1 MEVLLMRYSLRSIRM
16 VSTLVG
22 LFLIS
27 PVSASEQSSTNYF
40 VSGLKTV
47 AQNSKIIGWNVLSGI
62 GTGIVHVTNA
72 LVPTSYL
79 FKQSMENPKTAVC
92 AAAITT
98 YVGYTLK
105 SSAQLAEKFKEA
117 HNYINPNELERT
129 CNPRLSLALQDCYEN
144 IREKAQ
150 GFLKSTLTVTSS
162 SLSSNN
168 NLVEATNAL
177 QQKPKL
183 LVSIWNTN
191 NAHEEQ
197 QKKDPI
203 DRLKVEIEKERVQLD
218 NHSKVL
224 VDYLHRASLLPGILY
239 EAPIIVQQAQ
249 NNLIAAGKLVSFE
262 TYGELSQEQ
271 MDLIE
276 QEVKRLNS
284 MLVRP
289 DKHYESYH
297 DDTQDDDSFEESN
310 SIMKT
315 AQKGARYLGSLLAK
329 TPHAFI
335 TGLRVL
341 PHAANKWLVN
351 MIYSKE
357 QQAQWDYWLLCKQ
370 KAALERLQN
379 ELSRS
384 S

>member
-16 VSTLVG
+16 VTTLVG
-22 LFLIS
+22 LFLLS
-27 PVSASEQSSTNYF
+27 PVSASEKQSSTNYF

-62 GTGIVHVTNA
+62 GTSIVHVTNA

-79 FKQSMENPKTAVC
+79 FKQSMENPKTALC

-117 HNYINPNELERT
+117 HNYINPDQTIKTANQ
-129 CNPRLSLALQDCYEN
+129 RLSLALQDCYEDIVDDAKKLMQQQPN
-144 IREKAQ
+144 GLALILGVPISDEK
-150 GFLKSTLTVTSS
+150 
-162 SLSSNN
+162 
-168 NLVEATNAL
+168 
-177 QQKPKL
+177 
-183 LVSIWNTN
+183 I
-191 NAHEEQ
+191 
-197 QKKDPI
+197 KD
-203 DRLKVEIEKERVQLD
+203 EIIKECKELD
-218 NHSKVL
+218 KHRNVL
-224 VDYLHRASLLPGILY
+224 ARYLHRASLLPRVLY
-239 EAPIIVQQAQ
+239 KAPIVVEQAL
-249 NNLIAAGKLVSFE
+249 NNLNVAGKLVSFE